1 MFNFAG
7 RNLKIYFRQKS
18 AVFFSLL
25 GVFIIIGLYVV
36 FLGDVWV
43 TGFELPDKEILM
55 YSWIIAGIVS
65 VSSITTV
72 MGAFGSMVEDRER
85 KNSKDFFSSPVKRS
99 QIVGGY
105 LLSAYVIG
113 VFMSILALFLG
124 EIYIVANGGVLLS
137 FDSMLRALFV
147 ILLSSAASSSFV
159 FFIVSFFKSNNAFT
173 TASTILGTL
182 IGFLTG
188 IYLPIGSLPEYVQ
201 WLIKLFPVSH
211 GAALMRQIMME
222 VPIQTSFADAPLDIL
237 LQFKE
242 TLGITYTYGSTT
254 ASMAVH
260 LLVLAGTAV
269 LFFLLALCNVSREN
283 K

>member
-7 RNLKIYFRQKS
+7 RNLKIYYRQKS

-43 TGFELPDKEILM
+43 TGFELPGKEVLM

-65 VSSITTV
+65 VSSITTA

-99 QIVGGY
+99 HIVGGY
-105 LLSAYVIG
+105 LLSAYIIG
-113 VFMSILALFLG
+113 VTMSILSLILG
-124 EIYIVANGGVLLS
+124 ELYILLNGGTLLS
-137 FDSMLRALFV
+137 FISMLKALIV

-159 FFIVSFFKSNNAFT
+159 FFIVSFFKNNNAFN

-188 IYLPIGSLPEYVQ
+188 IYLPIGSLSKSVQ

-211 GAALMRQIMME
+211 GAALMRQILME
-222 VPIQTSFADAPLDIL
+222 TPIQSSFVDVPVEIL
-237 LQFKE
+237 MQFKVD
-242 TLGITYTYGSTT
+242 LGIAYTYGNTT
-254 ASMAVH
+254 AGAITHV
-260 LLVLAGTAV
+260 LVLSGTAI
-269 LFFLLALCNVSREN
+269 LFFLLALINVSRET